1 MVEDKEICKECG
13 KSRKEYDKEAPC
25 KKNHDWRSSWRK
37 DKTTKHYE
45 RYLKRRK
52 KSQSAAQ
59 RRRLDKL
66 NKRPPK
72 EYDKR
77 DNKQGAWRKWKPEEE
92 V

>member
-1 MVEDKEICKECG
+1 MIENKEMCEICGRNK
-13 KSRKEYDKEAPC
+13 KEYNKEWEC

-59 RRRLDKL
+59 RRKLEKL

-72 EYDKR
+72 EYEKR
-77 DNKQGAWRKWKPEEE
+77 EKKKGAWKWWRPTE